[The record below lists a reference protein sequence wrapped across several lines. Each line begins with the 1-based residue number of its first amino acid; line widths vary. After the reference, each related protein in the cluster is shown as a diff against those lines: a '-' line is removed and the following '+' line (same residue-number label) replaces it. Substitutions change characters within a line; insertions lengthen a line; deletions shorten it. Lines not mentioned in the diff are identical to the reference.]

1 MFARHHLNRQKLGM
15 VAHTI
20 ILGKAGS

>member
-1 MFARHHLNRQKLGM
+1 

-20 ILGKAGS
+20 ILGFSKVRVIQEMDRPLIK